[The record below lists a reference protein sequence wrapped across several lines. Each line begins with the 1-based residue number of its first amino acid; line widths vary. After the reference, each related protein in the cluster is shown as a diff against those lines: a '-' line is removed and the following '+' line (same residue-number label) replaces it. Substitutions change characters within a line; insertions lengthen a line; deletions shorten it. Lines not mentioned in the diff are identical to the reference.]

1 MNFSLECSIH
11 FKNDAGSTVEVKS
24 LEGRK
29 GFLIELI
36 MTDSTGVVTKNF
48 SEHASSPVPEENIYS
63 AILLEVSSLLKQKY
77 KLHASSIPLVFP
89 EIGFDD
95 FWQPSISLTRAELTA
110 FEDMVIDDYVAQS
123 VRFGEPVRV
132 YIKAGNKHFV
142 SMKDKHD
149 QVMAIPTALLSTL
162 ADWHVVDCVSE
173 VVLDGYLAHDGT
185 LTLTDILYDKGPLTE
200 IPTLTRLA
208 VLEEYARPNGVVTVA
223 AFGTGKDEIA
233 KLEQACFNCGL
244 SLLFSKNLHIS
255 DEIKR
260 WIMDFK
266 EEAQLT
272 IMAIDHTSNEVKLC
286 ANISNVPVELGRAPI
301 PKGMELLPLDGVA
314 IKYGKLVAGEL
325 MNVEIISKLD
335 TTEQLPLDPVL
346 AQKLGYAVRPVA
358 IQTNEDEPAHNTG
371 ILSAL
376 DAAHE

>member
-1 MNFSLECSIH
+1 
-11 FKNDAGSTVEVKS
+11 
-24 LEGRK
+24 
-29 GFLIELI
+29 

-48 SEHASSPVPEENIYS
+48 SEHTSSPVPEENIYS

-77 KLHASSIPLVFP
+77 KLHSSSIPLVFP

-95 FWQPSISLTRAELTA
+95 FWQPSISLTRAEQTA

-162 ADWHVVDCVSE
+162 AGWHVVDCVSE

-208 VLEEYARPNGVVTVA
+208 VLEEYARTNSVVTVA

-272 IMAIDHTSNEVKLC
+272 VMAIDHTSNEVKLC

-358 IQTNEDEPAHNTG
+358 IQTNEDEPTHNTC